1 MNSASFVNKL
11 NLPYFLHEVTAAD
24 KSLTQSPFFE
34 FLGQKG
40 WKLDPE
46 QGF

>member
-24 KSLTQSPFFE
+24 KSLTQSPFLSFWGRKAE
-34 FLGQKG
+34 N
-40 WKLDPE
+40 
-46 QGF
+46 